1 MLDLR
6 ILTRTVGDLDE
17 ERVMDLLDDFIL
29 ENPSE
34 LEVREAVTA
43 CQCGMALVGDFFEK
57 GEYFVADLIF
67 AGELLT
73 EAINRLKPI
82 LSESEEMVSG
92 TIVLGT
98 VYGDLHDI
106 GKNIFKIM
114 SEAAGFKVIDL
125 GIDVDPEYFVQKAI
139 DYRPD
144 IIGMSGIL
152 TMSIDSMKATIA
164 ALRAA
169 GVTAKIIIGGHPVT
183 AEICRHIGA
192 DGYTANAAEGVK
204 ICQQWMTDDQFFGL
218 NELIG

>member
-6 ILTRTVGDLDE
+6 ILTQSVGDLE
-17 ERVMDLLDDFIL
+17 EAKVMDLLDDFIT

-34 LEVREAVTA
+34 LEVREAIAA
-43 CQCGMALVGDFFEK
+43 CQSGMALVGNHFEK
-57 GEYFVADLIF
+57 GDYFVADLIF

-82 LSESEEMVSG
+82 LSEHESMTSG

-114 SEAAGFKVIDL
+114 SEAAGFKVIDM
-125 GIDVDPEYFVQKAI
+125 GIDVDPDDFVEKAKSCM
-139 DYRPD
+139 PS

-152 TMSIDSMKATIA
+152 TMSIDSMKATIT

-169 GVTAKIIIGGHPVT
+169 DITARIIIGGHPLT
-183 AEICRHIGA
+183 AEVCQLIGA
-192 DGYTANAAEGVK
+192 DGYTTNAAEGVK
-204 ICQQWMTDDQFFGL
+204 ICQRWMAG
-218 NELIG
+218 

>member
-17 ERVMDLLDDFIL
+17 ERVMDLLDDFIA

-43 CQCGMALVGDFFEK
+43 CQSGMGLVGALFEK

-73 EAINRLKPI
+73 EAVNRLKPI
-82 LSESEEMVSG
+82 LRETEAKVSG

-114 SEAAGFKVIDL
+114 SEAAGFKVVDL
-125 GIDVDPEYFVQKAI
+125 GIDVDPEYFVQKAK
-139 DYRPD
+139 DCRPA
-144 IIGMSGIL
+144 IIGLSGIL
-152 TMSIDSMKATIA
+152 TMSIDSMEATIT

-169 GVTAKIIIGGHPVT
+169 GVTAKIIVGGHPVT
-183 AEICRHIGA
+183 AEIGQQIGA

-204 ICQQWMTDDQFFGL
+204 ICQQWMAGDELWGL
-218 NELIG
+218 NKLVG

>member
-6 ILTRTVGDLDE
+6 ILIQSVGDLE
-17 ERVMDLLDDFIL
+17 EEKVMDLLDDFIS

-34 LEVREAVTA
+34 LEVREAIAA
-43 CQCGMALVGDFFEK
+43 CQSGMALVGDHFEK

-73 EAINRLKPI
+73 DAINRLKPI
-82 LSESEEMVSG
+82 LSEHESMTSG
-92 TIVLGT
+92 IIVLGT

-114 SEAAGFKVIDL
+114 SEAAGFKVIDM
-125 GIDVDPEYFVQKAI
+125 GIDVDPDDFVKKAKSCM
-139 DYRPD
+139 PS

-152 TMSIDSMKATIA
+152 TMSIDSMKATIT

-169 GVTAKIIIGGHPVT
+169 DITARIIIGGHPVT
-183 AEICRHIGA
+183 AEICQLIGA
-192 DGYTANAAEGVK
+192 DGYTTNAAEGVK
-204 ICQQWMTDDQFFGL
+204 ICQRWMAG
-218 NELIG
+218 

>member
-6 ILTRTVGDLDE
+6 ILTQTIGDLDE
-17 ERVMDLLDDFIL
+17 EKVIDLLDDFIAD
-29 ENPSE
+29 NPSE

-43 CQCGMALVGDFFEK
+43 CQNGMALVGSLFEK

-73 EAINRLKPI
+73 EAVNRLKPI
-82 LSESEEMVSG
+82 LSESETMVSG

-114 SEAAGFKVIDL
+114 SEAAGFKVVDL
-125 GIDVDPEYFVQKAI
+125 GIDVDPEYFVKKVQECQ
-139 DYRPD
+139 PE
-144 IIGMSGIL
+144 IIGMSGVL
-152 TMSIDSMKATIA
+152 TMSIDTMKSTIT

-169 GVTAKIIIGGHPVT
+169 GVTAKIIVGGHPVT
-183 AEICRHIGA
+183 PEIGQLIGA

-204 ICQQWMTDDQFFGL
+204 ICQQWMAGDQRWGL
-218 NELIG
+218 NELVG

>member
-6 ILTRTVGDLDE
+6 ILIQAVGDLE
-17 ERVMDLLDDFIL
+17 EEKVMDLLDDFIA

-43 CQCGMALVGDFFEK
+43 CQSGMALVGDHFEK

-73 EAINRLKPI
+73 DAINRLKPI
-82 LSESEEMVSG
+82 LSEYEAMVSG

-125 GIDVDPEYFVQKAI
+125 GIDVDPEYFVEKAKSSM
-139 DYRPD
+139 PS

-152 TMSIDSMKATIA
+152 TMSIDSMKATITT
-164 ALRAA
+164 LRAA
-169 GVTAKIIIGGHPVT
+169 GVTAKIIIGGYPVT
-183 AEICRHIGA
+183 AEVCQLIGA
-192 DGYTANAAEGVK
+192 DGYTTNAAEGVK
-204 ICQQWMTDDQFFGL
+204 ICQSWLAG
-218 NELIG
+218 